1 MLLRVGV
8 RMERRVPISVAFDAL
23 MFHKL
28 QSLPHL
34 PLHHHFGAQL
44 AHPVFDRLVSVRAE
58 SEEEVDGVDAWVLLR
73 LRFWDGRVSM
83 VFGKRSGGEH
93 T

>member
-1 MLLRVGV
+1 MLMRMRV
-8 RMERRVPISVAFDAL
+8 RMERRVPIPVAFDAL

-44 AHPVFDRLVSVRAE
+44 AHFVFD
-58 SEEEVDGVDAWVLLR
+58 
-73 LRFWDGRVSM
+73 
-83 VFGKRSGGEH
+83 
-93 T
+93 